1 MQYDDPEL
9 TTDGLPVLSSPITIV
24 ARKPG
29 ESVKQALSQLT
40 DYLTRASIAFQ
51 VDIFSL
57 SQHNITH
64 LPAVDF
70 QAVTQGLVVCLGGDG
85 SLLKL
90 VDHLVAHDLPVLG
103 VNLGNLGFLAD
114 LPMDSPREL
123 TEILTG
129 NFHDEHRHLLM
140 ASWVEKGE
148 TITLGPALNEVVI
161 NRANFNK
168 TLSYQVLVDNHPVA
182 EHHADGLI
190 VATPT
195 GSSAYALSAGGP
207 ILTPDLPVNLILPI
221 CPHKLTSRPLC
232 LPHSQ
237 SIVAQLRTSTNRPAA
252 ICADGHLSRAL
263 PDDATITITT
273 HEKKLR
279 LIHPKH
285 YNFFTTLK
293 NKLHWEKT
301 PHDYTADAS

>member
-1 MQYDDPEL
+1 M
-9 TTDGLPVLSSPITIV
+9 LSSPITIV

-29 ESVKQALSQLT
+29 EPVKKALGQLT
-40 DYLTRASIAFQ
+40 DHLSRASIPFQ

-57 SQHNITH
+57 SQHGVTN

-90 VDHLVAHDLPVLG
+90 VDHLVTYDLPVLG

-114 LPMDSPREL
+114 LPMNNPQEL
-123 TEILTG
+123 AEILAGTYQ
-129 NFHDEHRHLLM
+129 DEPRHLLT
-140 ASWVEKGE
+140 ASWVENGE
-148 TITLGPALNEVVI
+148 TITLGPALNEIVI

-168 TLSYQVLVDNHPVA
+168 TLSYQVSVDNHPVA

-190 VATPT
+190 IATPT

-237 SIVAQLRTSTNRPAA
+237 SVLVQLRTSANRPAA
-252 ICADGHLSRAL
+252 ICADGHLSRDL
-263 PDDATITITT
+263 PNDATITITT

-301 PHDYTADAS
+301 PHDHSADAS